1 VEGLLFISHGRDTAG
16 QLRGIELVL
25 RGGCRQ
31 VQLRMKGAAPAE
43 VEAVARQA
51 LALCR
56 AYGGELYIDDHVEV
70 CRRIGA
76 RGVHLGK
83 ADMPVSEARRQL
95 GGSYVIGGTANT
107 LADIRRL
114 AHDGADYTGLG
125 PFCFTRTKENLSP
138 LLGLAGYRRILSSLT
153 TEGHGKPAIP
163 VVAIGGITLA
173 DVPALRAAGI
183 AGVAV
188 SSAIL
193 SAPDPVEAT
202 AAFCAALRP

>member
-1 VEGLLFISHGRDTAG
+1 
-16 QLRGIELVL
+16 
-25 RGGCRQ
+25 
-31 VQLRMKGAAPAE
+31 MKGAAPAE

-51 LALCR
+51 LALCK

-95 GGSYVIGGTANT
+95 GESYVIGGTANT

-114 AHDGADYTGLG
+114 SHDGADYTGLG

-153 TEGHGKPAIP
+153 PELPCAGKEHPAAELQVLASLTTERHGKPAIP